1 MDAQKPGATV
11 AVTEAQPKPPLSTDS
26 LIPSIVLGLISAVS
40 IFGTY
45 SASFFGAALVSAAL
59 FASLVQYFLNTKIYN
74 KIIDNQIMGRN
85 VLVGVAA
92 AVLLYPIQFVSS
104 FSTAKFLCADA
115 YMSSKSLARLA
126 LYGLIPFATY
136 VILIVSQIMAIGL
149 APSNLLLLQ
158 NLTDIYFV
166 FCAIALASAFAM
178 WAYFDHRPCHVES
191 ISQPDL
197 VNFYFTERY
206 GKKETETTVYE
217 RRI

>member
-1 MDAQKPGATV
+1 MDNPKQTETGEV
-11 AVTEAQPKPPLSTDS
+11 ADPKPPLSTDS

-45 SASFFGAALVSAAL
+45 SVSFFGAALVTAAL
-59 FASLVQYFLNTKIYN
+59 FASIVQYFMNTKIYN
-74 KIIDNQIMGRN
+74 KIIDNQVLGRN
-85 VLVGVAA
+85 VLVGVLA

-115 YMSSKSLARLA
+115 YMSSKSLSRLA

-149 APSNLLLLQ
+149 APSNLLLIQ

-166 FCAIALASAFAM
+166 FCVIALASAFAM
-178 WAYFDHRPCHVES
+178 WAYFDNRPCHVES
-191 ISQPDL
+191 VSQPDL
-197 VNFYFTERY
+197 VKYYFTERF
-206 GKKETETTVYE
+206 GDKEANITIYE
-217 RRI
+217 KNI

>member
-1 MDAQKPGATV
+1 MDNQKQAETGE
-11 AVTEAQPKPPLSTDS
+11 VTDPKPPLSTDS

-45 SASFFGAALVSAAL
+45 SVSFFGAALVTAAL
-59 FASLVQYFLNTKIYN
+59 FASIVQYFMNTKIYN
-74 KIIDNQIMGRN
+74 KIIDNQVLGRN
-85 VLVGVAA
+85 VLVGVLA

-115 YMSSKSLARLA
+115 YMSSKSLSRLA

-149 APSNLLLLQ
+149 APSNLLLIQ

-166 FCAIALASAFAM
+166 FCVIALASAFAM
-178 WAYFDHRPCHVES
+178 WAYFDNRPCHVES
-191 ISQPDL
+191 VSQPDL
-197 VNFYFTERY
+197 VKYYFTERF
-206 GKKETETTVYE
+206 GDKEANITIYE
-217 RRI
+217 KNI